1 MATNALDPSA
11 LLSTLPT
18 LLPVGEP
25 TIANP
30 LSALTALIH
39 TVLTGL
45 SFRLQ
50 SHSDTPL
57 SPPPESNALLADW
70 AVHTPES
77 HTLLYKHPRS
87 SLTYLF
93 KLVRLGDKA
102 LLHGRSLESPATAS
116 VEVTIAD
123 YTSASFWPWE
133 AKEGAQPLV
142 HGFISSNRVA
152 DFASLVKVGLVA
164 KLAPGLEKEGLETT
178 SEQQQPPPQG
188 GPSRPRQPPAQG
200 PEQPYAL
207 PPRQPYAGSRNP
219 LSIGADDLLP
229 PGFPPSNP
237 FSPPRLFDPNSGG
250 MFVGPQHPIF
260 GDRGV
265 GGVGELPGRGRRWG
279 GDGWLPE
286 GAVPPGARFDP
297 IGPGPLP
304 GPRFP
309 GGGNPIG
316 GPRFG
321 GGGRMPPGFGGEPDN
336 DEFLPP
342 GMEGE
347 GEDMPPG
354 MVGSSGSSHE
364 QVTDEHTA

>member
-18 LLPVGEP
+18 LLPASSP
-25 TIANP
+25 TLPNP
-30 LSALTALIH
+30 LSALTALLH
-39 TVLTGL
+39 TILTGL

-57 SPPPESNALLADW
+57 SPPPSSNALLPEW
-70 AVHTPES
+70 TVHSPES

-102 LLHGRSLESPATAS
+102 LIHGRSLESPATAS
-116 VEVTIAD
+116 VEITIAD

-133 AKEGAQPLV
+133 NKDGAQPLV

-152 DFASLVKVGLVA
+152 DFTSLVKVGLVA

-178 SEQQQPPPQG
+178 TTNAEQQPPPQG
-188 GPSRPRQPPAQG
+188 GPSRPRQPPRAG
-200 PEQPYAL
+200 PEPPFAL
-207 PPRQPYAGSRNP
+207 PPRQPYAGPRNP
-219 LSIGADDLLP
+219 LAVGSDDLNA
-229 PGFPPSNP
+229 PGLPPSNP
-237 FSPPRLFDPNSGG
+237 FAPPRLFDPSGGG
-250 MFVGPQHPIF
+250 MFVGPGHPIF
-260 GDRGV
+260 GDRDPGV
-265 GGVGELPGRGRRWG
+265 GGIGELPRPGRGRWG

-286 GAVPPGARFDP
+286 GAAPPGARFDP
-297 IGPGPLP
+297 IGPN
-304 GPRFP
+304 PRFP
-309 GGGNPIG
+309 GPGNPLG

-321 GGGRMPPGFGGEPDN
+321 GQGGGGGLPRGFGGEPDN

-342 GMEGE
+342 GFEGE
-347 GEDMPPG
+347 GDEEMPPG
-354 MVGSSGSSHE
+354 MRDMYG
-364 QVTDEHTA
+364 